1 MEQKFSVVAIPTVA
15 ANAVRAT
22 GRAPRYGHP
31 THTDMAAGF
40 GPCRHCLKTFRVG
53 QEERILFTW
62 DPFSGLAQIP
72 LPGPVFIHAEPCD
85 RYPEAAGYPAELK
98 AYPVLMSAFEKGQTL
113 VAKEMVEAGAEPE
126 AAIRR
131 LLSLPGVDYIE
142 VRNSVAGCFD
152 FHVFPV
158 QAFPVKEGC

>member
-22 GRAPRYGHP
+22 ARAPRYGHP

-40 GPCRHCLKTFRVG
+40 GSCRHCLKTSRVG
-53 QEERILFTW
+53 QEERILFTGN
-62 DPFSGLAQIP
+62 PFSDLEQIP
-72 LPGPVFIHAEPCD
+72 LARPVFIHAEPCG

-98 AYPVLMSAFEKGQTL
+98 AHPVLMSAFEKGQTL
-113 VAKEMVEAGAEPE
+113 VAKERVGTGAEPE
-126 AAIRR
+126 AAIGR
-131 LLSLPGVDYIE
+131 LLPLPGVDSIE
-142 VRNSVAGCFD
+142 VGNSVAGCFD

-158 QAFPVKEGC
+158 QVCPVKEGC